1 MNQKSNTIKNESKN
15 LKETKLACS
24 KCGKTGCAMYQNN
37 YNGKNYCYEHSEYAL
52 NFQE

>member
-1 MNQKSNTIKNESKN
+1 MDTRRSEQNNKRDV
-15 LKETKLACS
+15 KEQPKLSCS
-24 KCGKTGCAMYQNN
+24 KCGKTNCAMYQNN